1 MRFRTL
7 PVMTRATVGR
17 TALLI
22 TVACAAGSVVVRA
35 ADLQQK
41 TIAAFDRYVQLT
53 ERRLSESQEPFLY
66 VEAQSA
72 PQRQKTLESLRGGA
86 LVIEP
91 LVTRDGKRE
100 IDVDEGMIHH
110 WVGTV
115 FARGATLASAVALLQ
130 DYNRHKDIY
139 KPNVADSRVL
149 TRDGDHFT
157 VRLRFFMKKGLTV
170 VVNSD
175 HDAQFKRVGA
185 ERASSAIRST
195 RIAEVEDPG
204 TPKEHE
210 LPVGHD
216 GGYLWRLN
224 SYWRFL
230 ERDGGVYI
238 QCESITLTRGIPTGF
253 GWLVKPFVTSIPRE
267 TLTFT
272 LETTRQALT
281 KAADPKRNAP
291 TP

>member
-1 MRFRTL
+1 M
-7 PVMTRATVGR
+7 
-17 TALLI
+17 
-22 TVACAAGSVVVRA
+22 ACAAGSAVVRA
-35 ADLQQK
+35 ADLNQK
-41 TIAAFDRYVQLT
+41 TIDAFERYARLT
-53 ERRLSESQEPFLY
+53 ERRLDAPDQPFLWVESQPAE
-66 VEAQSA
+66 
-72 PQRQKTLESLRGGA
+72 QRQKTMASLRGGT

-100 IDVDEGMIHH
+100 IEVDDGMIHH
-110 WVGTV
+110 WIGTV

-149 TRDGDHFT
+149 THDGDHFT

-175 HDAQFKRVGA
+175 HEAQFTRA
-185 ERASSAIRST
+185 SDRASSKIKST
-195 RIAEVEDPG
+195 RIVEVENPG
-204 TPKEHE
+204 TSKERE
-210 LPVGHD
+210 LPEGHD

-238 QCESITLTRGIPTGF
+238 QCESITLTRGIPTGL

-267 TLTFT
+267 TLAFT
-272 LETTRQALT
+272 LETTRQALAP
-281 KAADPKRNAP
+281 KAKDSKPNTP